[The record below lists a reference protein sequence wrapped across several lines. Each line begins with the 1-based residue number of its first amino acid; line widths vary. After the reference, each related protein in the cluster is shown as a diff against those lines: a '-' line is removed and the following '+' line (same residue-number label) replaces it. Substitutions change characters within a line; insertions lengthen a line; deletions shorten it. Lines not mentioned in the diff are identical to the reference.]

1 MRTRSR
7 WLRFLR
13 ANRNEVGATH
23 VICRVHAT
31 TTLVHSGWRKSGGRG
46 NTLPLFVNR
55 EGSIGARQLR
65 TLYRRGMIEHL
76 QMWTN
81 RGY

>member
-1 MRTRSR
+1 M
-7 WLRFLR
+7 R

-31 TTLVHSGWRKSGGRG
+31 TTLVDSGWRKGRGRG

-55 EGSIGARQLR
+55 EGSIGVRQLS
-65 TLYRRGMIEHL
+65 TLYRRRMTEHL

-81 RGY
+81 GGY